1 MSELRIAVCGVRFG
15 EAYVRALETG
25 VPGVRLAG
33 IVARGS
39 ERAQRMA
46 DRLGVPLWRDAAA
59 AIPHVDAA
67 AVVVRTGALG
77 GAGSRM
83 AGAFLDAGRPV
94 LLEHPIHP
102 HELRGLQQKARA
114 QAAALHV
121 NTVYPA
127 LPLVRAFVDAV
138 RAWRSARPL
147 DDRHPAFVEV
157 TTSRQLLYSALDI
170 IDQAIGG
177 IAGIEL
183 DAPAPAAASGAMS
196 FRPFADLPG
205 TLAGLPLHL
214 RLQTYLERDDHDQ
227 HSLIMHRIT
236 VGGPEGS
243 ITLMNS
249 FGPIVRTRP
258 LFLPS
263 YASGDGSLLDG
274 VEEDSLAA
282 PTASVDRPDAPSLQ
296 DAIALSL
303 PQAIGEVMAE
313 FARAV
318 RDGVVPPAQQ
328 PERIEAVARAWLLAN
343 QRAGMPDLRQLAPPL
358 PPAAIGLGGKAERP

>member
-15 EAYVRALETG
+15 EAYVRALEAG

-33 IVARGS
+33 IIARGS
-39 ERAQRMA
+39 GRAQRMA
-46 DRLGVPLWRDAAA
+46 DRLGIPLWRDATA

-77 GAGSRM
+77 GAGSRL
-83 AGAFLDAGRPV
+83 AGAFLDAGRSV
-94 LLEHPIHP
+94 LLEHPVHP
-102 HELRGLQQKARA
+102 HELRGLQQKARTRR
-114 QAAALHV
+114 AALHV

-127 LPLVRAFVDAV
+127 LPPVRAFIDAV

-177 IAGIEL
+177 IASMEIE
-183 DAPAPAAASGAMS
+183 APSPSSVSGAMS

-205 TLAGLPLHL
+205 ILAGLPLYL

-227 HSLIMHRIT
+227 HSLAMHRIAL
-236 VGGPEGS
+236 GGPEGS

-249 FGPIVRTRP
+249 FGPVVRTRP
-258 LFLPS
+258 LFLPN
-263 YASGDGSLLDG
+263 YAMGDASLLDG
-274 VEEDSLAA
+274 VEDEGLAA
-282 PTASVDRPDAPSLQ
+282 PTASVEWADAPSLQ
-296 DAIALSL
+296 DAVAHSL
-303 PQAIGEVMAE
+303 PQAIGEAIAA
-313 FARAV
+313 FARTV
-318 RDGVVPPAQQ
+318 RDGVVPSAQQ

-343 QRAGMPDLRQLAPPL
+343 QRAGMPDLRRLAPPL
-358 PPAAIGLGGKAERP
+358 PPGTIGLGGRARRP